1 MDDWTS
7 AYSPLLRNEIMSLVS
22 CWRNAIVSSA
32 LKQNIIL
39 RKKVKEEET
48 NDELRRVQE
57 NCATDIPRRQK
68 PWKIRNVQECA
79 GMFRND
85 GTPEYWSESRNIV
98 CTA

>member
-22 CWRNAIVSSA
+22 CLRNAIVSSA

-39 RKKVKEEET
+39 RKKVKEVQT

-57 NCATDIPRRQK
+57 NCATDSASPK
-68 PWKIRNVQECA
+68 TLEN
-79 GMFRND
+79 
-85 GTPEYWSESRNIV
+85 
-98 CTA
+98 